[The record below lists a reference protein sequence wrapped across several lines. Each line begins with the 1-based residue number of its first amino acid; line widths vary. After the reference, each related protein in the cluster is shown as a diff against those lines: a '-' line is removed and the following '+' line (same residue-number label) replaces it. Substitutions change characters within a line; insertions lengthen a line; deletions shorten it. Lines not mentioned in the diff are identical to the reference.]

1 MKISKFL
8 FSTLVAAAA
17 MTSTAFAE
25 GTTLYVDVDN
35 TFSKAVEELTPT
47 ISEIKILENVGEV
60 LQGDLE
66 LIAKGNLSITAD
78 EKTTVSLSNNGT
90 SYDLIIGG
98 TDGNQIIAIE
108 ENVTLEVADRVIWAG
123 YYDNNGS
130 LHVDGT
136 LKGSQLWMGL
146 DTTVSASGKLIS
158 SGEAM
163 VFRRGAT
170 LDVQG
175 GTVDANYF
183 NFLSGNLM
191 AKDAT
196 ITGGL
201 IGINNTGGYAREGSV
216 QICLDNTTWTSSG
229 NLKTSTSETGAL
241 IEVDNGSILT
251 VGLHDGFE
259 ESLIDKNSNLWVS
272 NKSTLNT
279 DKIKIDGCVDLYD
292 ATWNATGVISNNGTI
307 DVREKSTLNATSLS
321 NSGYVRIQDDSTLN
335 VSGTI
340 DNVGGVLEVYNST
353 LQNQKITGSDG
364 AYIYAE
370 GATFENVNVSGQ
382 ETYTVNT
389 DFNGGNYTGKVYTGY
404 GIVDGKWAKIKDSES
419 TITGTVDASTVYWQN
434 YGKLTIEKGAEL
446 KTDYFSEGST
456 QVLTVNGTISA
467 GTFRGYNGI
476 VSETG
481 KINAQAA
488 VQFYGNPDVQ
498 RQYDVAGEIVVTHDI
513 AYAHN
518 VVIGFNTAKQ
528 WYGDG
533 PNDYWNI
540 GGANTVVN
548 ISGEKAKLQI
558 VAGKAGKGTA
568 IIHVDEEGTKAT
580 LNITNGAEF
589 VVDGKVINNGNLNI
603 ADGSTL
609 SVTGDIENAGNLTI
623 GVDTV
628 VNVGGKVT
636 VKVGGKLTLAA
647 SSLLE
652 NLTVANEGGEV
663 VVQTIDAAVT
673 TQALTVESI
682 DGSNVNLSAGA
693 DIVVHSATK
702 IENTSD
708 IIVSA
713 TDVVL
718 AAWSFDID
726 NESNDVTVTMDVGT
740 LSESDQANLK
750 ILHKADGTSDWTVT
764 DIKGEYKD
772 GKVTFTTNSFSSYAV
787 AIPEPS
793 AFGLLA
799 GLGAIA
805 LAVSRRRRSC

>member
-25 GTTLYVDVDN
+25 GTVSTGGTEYDSFDAAFNAAKEGDVLNISGSVGVGSVAGDINKSVDLSGSGTIDLGGKNFIIGYKTNDAVVTITEDSDISFTNGNGQGVIVSGARENDRFNGTFIIDNARVSMDYLLNRNITTIKGDGSGIISEKANLSLTKGVIIGNRKAETGGAGLGLFTLTDNAYVKISDN
-35 TFSKAVEELTPT
+35 TGHATEIGYESGDGHLVVEKNSTFD
-47 ISEIKILENVGEV
+47 NGAGRAFVVYVGDV
-60 LQGDLE
+60 SVTTGSA
-66 LIAKGNLSITAD
+66 LIAHSVELKSDTALL
-78 EKTTVSLSNNGT
+78 VSDS
-90 SYDLIIGG
+90 
-98 TDGNQIIAIE
+98 
-108 ENVTLEVADRVIWAG
+108 TLTA
-123 YYDNNGS
+123 
-130 LHVDGT
+130 
-136 LKGSQLWMGL
+136 
-146 DTTVSASGKLIS
+146 
-158 SGEAM
+158 
-163 VFRRGAT
+163 
-170 LDVQG
+170 
-175 GTVDANYF
+175 GTV
-183 NFLSGNLM
+183 
-191 AKDAT
+191 
-196 ITGGL
+196 I
-201 IGINNTGGYAREGSV
+201 
-216 QICLDNTTWTSSG
+216 
-229 NLKTSTSETGAL
+229 
-241 IEVDNGSILT
+241 
-251 VGLHDGFE
+251 
-259 ESLIDKNSNLWVS
+259 
-272 NKSTLNT
+272 
-279 DKIKIDGCVDLYD
+279 
-292 ATWNATGVISNNGTI
+292 NNGTI

-340 DNVGGVLEVYNST
+340 DNVGGVLEVYDST
-353 LQNQKITGSDG
+353 LQNQKITGCDG

-382 ETYTVNT
+382 ETRTVNT

-434 YGKLTIEKGAEL
+434 YGKLTIEEGAEL
-446 KTDYFSEGST
+446 KTLYFSEAST

-518 VVIGFNTAKQ
+518 VVIGFNTTKQ

-623 GVDTV
+623 GLDTV

-663 VVQTIDAAVT
+663 VVQAIDAAVT

-693 DIVVHSATK
+693 DIVVNSATK
-702 IENTSD
+702 IENISD

-726 NESNDVTVTMDVGT
+726 NKSSDVTVTMDVGT

-805 LAVSRRRRSC
+805 LAVSRRRRSR